1 MWSSHIFTS
10 YQILTSFKVQLIHEP
25 SMESPLILG
34 RIDFTREGMFS
45 ILSKFQFGVM
55 IKNSLHNYT
64 VNLIKKKK
72 TSDWW
77 KFYTSIFVLP
87 LCFLQLKKS
96 SILVLLETLKN
107 WEFYYKCLKLLFSRL
122 NTFICLCDMIYRL
135 FNTWSLS
142 P

>member
-1 MWSSHIFTS
+1 MSPENTLYISISTSFFVLLFGMWSSHIFTS

-34 RIDFTREGMFS
+34 RIDFTREGMLS

-64 VNLIKKKK
+64 VNLIKKN

-87 LCFLQLKKS
+87 FCLLQLKKKFNS
-96 SILVLLETLKN
+96 CFTRDPQKLGILL
-107 WEFYYKCLKLLFSRL
+107 
-122 NTFICLCDMIYRL
+122 
-135 FNTWSLS
+135 
-142 P
+142 